1 MRRCLSFFLA
11 AMLLF
16 GTAVGEALPTGGGDV
31 EQLLASMSLRDKVG
45 QMMMPSFRVWKEMP
59 AKEGEET
66 PTVNITELNDQIR
79 EAIARYHFG
88 GVILYA
94 ENCVDAEQT
103 LRLNAALQA
112 ASLESGGLPM
122 LIAAD
127 QEGGNVS
134 RLGYGT
140 VGVSNMALAATGDS
154 ANARAMARIHGEE
167 LGLVGVQVNFA
178 PVADVN
184 SNPNNPVIGIRSFSD
199 DAATVS
205 EYCQAYLAGL
215 HDVGTIAALK
225 HFPGHGDTD
234 TDSHTGFPIIQ
245 RTLDELKANELIP
258 FQAAIDA
265 GADMVMT
272 AHIQYPQIETQ
283 TYTSTSTGEE
293 VCLPATMSRAILTDL
308 LRGEMGFD
316 GVIVSDALDMDAV
329 AKNFS
334 PEDTMRLTINAGV
347 DLLLLPAT
355 KNTDLFAQMEAMVD
369 TAIAMVEDG
378 TIAMEEIDDS
388 VRRILTLKKKYGL
401 LDKTDFTVTDE
412 QVQAAV
418 DGVGSEANRQAAW
431 DIAEKALTLVKNE
444 NSAFPFR
451 VKSGENTLIL
461 FADSCASR
469 IGTAEL
475 AWQVAAE
482 KGIIPMD
489 AFYTPMKHTRDN
501 TEECLE
507 TAKLVDHVILVDRVY
522 HRDCMDPA
530 TEDGFST
537 EAFDRIIA
545 QCHEEGKPVVVV
557 SCQLPYD
564 AARFPEA
571 DAILLAYCSSPMRA
585 MPPRSGEGSGYS
597 PNLAAA
603 LCACLGTVEAKG
615 VLPVNIPALDDA
627 YRMTDEILFPRG
639 K

>member
-45 QMMMPSFRVWKEMP
+45 QMMMPGFRVWKEMP

-66 PTVNITELNDQIR
+66 PAVSITELNDQIR

-167 LGLVGVQVNFA
+167 LGLVGIQLNFA

-215 HDVGTIAALK
+215 HDAGAIAALK

-388 VRRILTLKKKYGL
+388 VRRILTLKKK
-401 LDKTDFTVTDE
+401 
-412 QVQAAV
+412 
-418 DGVGSEANRQAAW
+418 
-431 DIAEKALTLVKNE
+431 
-444 NSAFPFR
+444 
-451 VKSGENTLIL
+451 
-461 FADSCASR
+461 
-469 IGTAEL
+469 
-475 AWQVAAE
+475 
-482 KGIIPMD
+482 
-489 AFYTPMKHTRDN
+489 
-501 TEECLE
+501 
-507 TAKLVDHVILVDRVY
+507 
-522 HRDCMDPA
+522 
-530 TEDGFST
+530 
-537 EAFDRIIA
+537 
-545 QCHEEGKPVVVV
+545 
-557 SCQLPYD
+557 
-564 AARFPEA
+564 
-571 DAILLAYCSSPMRA
+571 
-585 MPPRSGEGSGYS
+585 
-597 PNLAAA
+597 
-603 LCACLGTVEAKG
+603 
-615 VLPVNIPALDDA
+615 
-627 YRMTDEILFPRG
+627 
-639 K
+639 